1 MSTLARKLKAM
12 GACREAV
19 KWAKDHKW
27 PDAWQKCE
35 RGDWLLWLCGAMQGK
50 EGWPPRQQIVLVACD
65 CVELV
70 LPIFEKKYPD
80 DKRVRECLETTRKW
94 ANGEATIEDVHKARA
109 AAYAAATAATAT
121 AAAYAAYATAYA
133 AYATY
138 AAYDAA
144 ADAAAYDAYD
154 AADADAATA
163 AYAAADAAYARQD
176 MQNKYA
182 EFCWQRL
189 TVPKKWS
196 SHYQPVGRDW
206 RGGAAEEDGRV

>member
-35 RGDWLLWLCGAMQGK
+35 RGDWMLWLCGAMQGK

-94 ANGEATIEDVHKARA
+94 ANGEATIEDVRKARA
-109 AAYAAATAATAT
+109 AACAAC
-121 AAAYAAYATAYA
+121 AAAYTA
-133 AYATY
+133 
-138 AAYDAA
+138 D
-144 ADAAAYDAYD
+144 
-154 AADADAATA
+154 
-163 AYAAADAAYARQD
+163 AADAAYAADAAAPPPTPPTPPAPPPLPAPPPTRARICKI
-176 MQNKYA
+176 NTLN
-182 EFCWQRL
+182 F
-189 TVPKKWS
+189 
-196 SHYQPVGRDW
+196 VGSD
-206 RGGAAEEDGRV
+206 